1 VRLIEIRLLEGP
13 NVYRLEPVVKV
24 EVAIGRRRSWY
35 GRREPEA
42 YALVRLG
49 ASVPAASWPEPVA
62 AMVAWTRR
70 LRADHDEGGG
80 PVAVHR
86 SSDPG
91 HWIVAW
97 PWRGE
102 GRARAI
108 AEAAFALGGRGAP
121 PARASAARVS
131 SPARAASAGSAS
143 PARAALAAPARDS
156 RLARWEAR
164 IEAADTTPPPW
175 IRDAD
180 RRIPVISIS
189 GTNGKTTTT
198 RLISHI
204 LRAAGRHVGTTTSD
218 GILVDEELVEPGDWT
233 GPGGAQDILRRS
245 DIDVGV
251 LETARGGIVLRGVG
265 YESNEASI
273 LTNVTSDHLDLQ
285 GIHTLP
291 ELAEVKA
298 TINRMTRPNGWVI
311 LNADD
316 RHVAAVGRRVRA
328 RVAYFSMAGD
338 ASPRIRRHLK
348 RGGRAYL
355 VRDGRLGE
363 AEGSRWRPIA
373 RLSQVPVALGGIA
386 RHNVA
391 NALAAAG
398 GARAMGASI
407 AQVRQ
412 GLTSFEPSPGLS
424 PGRLNIF
431 ERDGQVVIVD
441 FAHNEAGLEAL
452 LDVGRAIGPA
462 AQLSAVVGTAGDRP
476 DDTLRGMGR
485 IAARRVDRLA
495 IKESLQ
501 YLRGRTREGVVGE
514 IRAGARA
521 AGWPGEIP
529 VYESETAA
537 LAGELDLAREAPG
550 VLVLL
555 CHEDRVGVFQ
565 LLQDRGFRP
574 LTSIDKVI
582 VGTGST
588 SVPAP
593 VRRRRLRGQRSQ

>member
-1 VRLIEIRLLEGP
+1 MRLIEIRLLEGP

-49 ASVPAASWPEPVA
+49 ATIPAAAWPEPVA
-62 AMVAWTRR
+62 ALVAWTRR
-70 LRADHDEGGG
+70 LRADHDERSGR
-80 PVAVHR
+80 VVVHR

-91 HWIVAW
+91 HWIVTW

-102 GRARAI
+102 GRSRTI
-108 AEAAFALGGRGAP
+108 AEAAFTLAAARGAP
-121 PARASAARVS
+121 PARA
-131 SPARAASAGSAS
+131 ASVKRGA
-143 PARAALAAPARDS
+143 AAPGRDA
-156 RLARWEAR
+156 RLARWKAR
-164 IEAADTTPPPW
+164 IAAADAAPPPW
-175 IRDAD
+175 IRDAE
-180 RRIPVISIS
+180 RKIPVISIS

-198 RLISHI
+198 RLVSHI
-204 LRAAGRHVGTTTSD
+204 LRATGRHVGTTTSD
-218 GILVDEELVEPGDWT
+218 GILVDEVLVEAGDWT

-245 DIDVGV
+245 DIDVAV

-298 TINRMTRPNGWVI
+298 TICRMTRPDGWVI

-328 RVAYFSMAGD
+328 RVAYFTMGGD
-338 ASPRIRRHLK
+338 ASPRVRRHLK

-363 AEGSRWRPIA
+363 AEGQRWRPIA
-373 RLSQVPVALGGIA
+373 PLADVPVTLGGIA

-391 NALAAAG
+391 NALAAAA

-407 AQVRQ
+407 AQVRR
-412 GLTSFEPSPGLS
+412 GLTSFEPSPGAS

-431 ERDGQVVIVD
+431 ERDGHVVIVD

-452 LDVGRAIGPA
+452 LDVGRAIGPT
-462 AQLSAVVGTAGDRP
+462 AQLTAVVGTAGDRP

-485 IAARRVDRLA
+485 IAARRVDRLV

-501 YLRGRTREGVVGE
+501 YLRGRTRQGVIGE

-521 AGWPGEIP
+521 GGWRREIP
-529 VYESETAA
+529 VYESEPAA
-537 LAGELDLAREAPG
+537 LAGELDLARESPG

-555 CHEDRVGVFQ
+555 CHGDRAAVFD
-565 LLQDRGFRP
+565 LLEERGFRP
-574 LTSIDKVI
+574 LTSLDKL
-582 VGTGST
+582 TN
-588 SVPAP
+588 
-593 VRRRRLRGQRSQ
+593 RR